1 MKLLYHG
8 RMWEGSTA
16 LQKFE
21 AFRRQ
26 PGVTAIA
33 HDAGTLGAP
42 FNLLA
47 SVRWKLRWPSD
58 QDRENDRL
66 IEAVAS
72 EKPDVV
78 FVDSSSCIARATLRK
93 LREICDPL
101 LVYHS
106 PDDITAWHN
115 LTWPVRLTFPEWDLF
130 FTTKTFNVPE
140 LRAFGVRDPVL
151 LGNAFDP
158 ELHRPMSREEVG
170 GEYERFDL
178 VFIGTFEE
186 DRFRCIRM
194 LAEAGRTVAVYGN
207 PARRFSRGWEMTR
220 HERITVGP
228 PALGGDYSRVMHHGK
243 IALCFLRKMNRDR
256 ITTRS
261 IEIPAMRRAMV
272 AEKTEEHDSHFA
284 DGSEYLGFRDGA
296 ELLDKVRALLA
307 DDGLR
312 LKIAENGRARC
323 FASGYTT
330 ADRGLEMTAAIK
342 RAAAARLDQ
351 RKTTANLAER

>member
-1 MKLLYHG
+1 MKLLYHA

-16 LQKFE
+16 LQRFE
-21 AFRRQ
+21 AFSRQ

-33 HDAGTLGAP
+33 HDVGAMGAP

-66 IEAVAS
+66 IEAVAA

-78 FVDSSSCIARATLRK
+78 FVDNSCCIARATLRK

-140 LRAFGVRDPVL
+140 LRASGVRAPVL
-151 LGNAFDP
+151 VGNAFDP

-170 GEYERFDL
+170 EEYERFDL

-186 DRFRCIRM
+186 DRFRYVRM
-194 LAEAGRTVAVYGN
+194 LAEAGCTVAVHGN
-207 PARRFSRGWEMTR
+207 PARRFSRGWNMAR
-220 HERITVGP
+220 HENITVGP

-261 IEIPAMRRAMV
+261 IEIPAMGRAMI
-272 AEKTEEHDSHFA
+272 AEKTEEHDAYFE
-284 DGSEYLGFRDGA
+284 DGVEYMGFFSDDDIVAKAR
-296 ELLDKVRALLA
+296 LLLSDSAL
-307 DDGLR
+307 R
-312 LKIAENGRARC
+312 SRIAAAGRNRC
-323 FASGYTT
+323 RASGYTT
-330 ADRGLEMTAAIK
+330 ADRATQMIAELT
-342 RAAAARLDQ
+342 RAMDCRA
-351 RKTTANLAER
+351 TTRH